1 MFKEIIVSNRKI
13 AYVTVVCVVSAANG
27 AGIHAAGHR
36 CAPVVTIADDRSSY
50 QKRAY
55 AAEANLLI
63 ESLAVSA
70 PGATLPVAGV
80 VRHSDRTALVT
91 PARSNHDGLSRDGT
105 LASVVAAEQSFPLN
119 DTKGLVA
126 QDLMI
131 DNGDFLG
138 RKAVRLV
145 KTREKG
151 VDGFVPLP
159 GVDFQAGT
167 IEADVAVKIT
177 APPGTR
183 MPGFIGIAFRARPDA
198 SSYDM
203 FYVRPGAAVA
213 EDQAARNQ
221 VVQYCAAP
229 GFSWYALRR
238 AWPWVYESHADLR
251 LDGWTHIKIE
261 VAGRAAKLYLNN
273 NPEPT
278 MIVDGLRGLDL
289 HGNVSLFTFVGQEG
303 YFSNVRITHAAPQ
316 AIKNG
321 SDAAGTWD
329 VKISTDAGNF
339 AGTLQLRRDGNV
351 LGGSWSGELGRNRE
365 VTGTWRDGY
374 VELTFP
380 GEWPAGMI
388 DGKVGVV
395 KTRLAGWLDGASAK
409 GRSRVEPRAEG
420 LWTATRNR

>member
-1 MFKEIIVSNRKI
+1 MAALGVFLMFKEIIVSNRKM

-36 CAPVVTIADDRSSY
+36 RAPVVTIADDRTSY

-55 AAEANLLI
+55 AAEANVLI

-126 QDLMI
+126 RDLTI
-131 DNGDFLG
+131 DSGDFLG

-159 GVDFQAGT
+159 GVDFQDGT

-213 EDQAARNQ
+213 ADQAARNQ

-238 AWPWVYESHADLR
+238 A
-251 LDGWTHIKIE
+251 
-261 VAGRAAKLYLNN
+261 
-273 NPEPT
+273 
-278 MIVDGLRGLDL
+278 
-289 HGNVSLFTFVGQEG
+289 
-303 YFSNVRITHAAPQ
+303 
-316 AIKNG
+316 
-321 SDAAGTWD
+321 
-329 VKISTDAGNF
+329 
-339 AGTLQLRRDGNV
+339 
-351 LGGSWSGELGRNRE
+351 
-365 VTGTWRDGY
+365 
-374 VELTFP
+374 
-380 GEWPAGMI
+380 
-388 DGKVGVV
+388 
-395 KTRLAGWLDGASAK
+395 
-409 GRSRVEPRAEG
+409 
-420 LWTATRNR
+420 

>member
-1 MFKEIIVSNRKI
+1 MSKRHVPF
-13 AYVTVVCVVSAANG
+13 VTVTCVVFAVG
-27 AGIHAAGHR
+27 AGTHAAADR
-36 CAPVVTIADDRSSY
+36 PTPVVTM
-50 QKRAY
+50 
-55 AAEANLLI
+55 
-63 ESLAVSA
+63 
-70 PGATLPVAGV
+70 T
-80 VRHSDRTALVT
+80 SDRAL
-91 PARSNHDGLSRDGT
+91 G
-105 LASVVAAEQSFPLN
+105 SVVAAEQAFPLT

-126 QDLMI
+126 QDLTM
-131 DNGDFLG
+131 DTADFLG

-145 KTREKG
+145 KRREKG

-159 GVDFQAGT
+159 GVDFQDGT

-203 FYVRPGAAVA
+203 FYVRPGAARA

-251 LDGWTHIKIE
+251 LDRWTHMRIE

-278 MIVDGLRGLDL
+278 MIVDGLKGLDL

-303 YFSNVRITHAAPQ
+303 YFSNVRITHAVPN
-316 AIKNG
+316 AIRNG

-329 VKISTDAGNF
+329 VKIATDAGNF
-339 AGTLQLRRDGNV
+339 AGTLQLQRDGNI
-351 LGGSWSGELGRNRE
+351 LAGTWSGELGRNRE

-388 DGKVGVV
+388 DGKAGPV
-395 KTRLAGWLDGASAK
+395 KTTMAGWFDGASAK
-409 GRSRVEPRAEG
+409 GRSKVEPRAEG
-420 LWTATRNR
+420 LWTATRDR